1 MELGVLSKGLEA
13 CSVCNE
19 PLQLKNITEEK
30 RYGLASLLYVQCE
43 CSNINAVYTGKSHRP
58 TGSHHGLPIGHSL
71 NTDDS
76 LTRLVASYDM
86 AWQRRSNGRT
96 YNSLSGHGSLIGKET
111 GKIIGVGTR
120 ITACRV
126 CDTAASSQK
135 EPKKKHDCRVNWD
148 GSSKGMEPNLAV
160 EMLNTVKEDNF
171 AVTTLIGDDDTTTM
185 ANVRQNVSH
194 TVEKWSDINHSKK
207 SLGSRLYNL
216 QKQHKARTTTVIKYL
231 QKCFAYA
238 LCQNKG
244 MPEEIRMAIESII
257 PHAFRE
263 HESCGSR
270 CQFLTDPDTYKP
282 KSLPKGLDLKG
293 EALQGDLTVIFS
305 SFAKNAEKLAP
316 CGSTLSNESF
326 NNTVASKAPKARH
339 YSGSES
345 LDFHVKAATCQK
357 NVGHNYIPLVS
368 FHSSLHLTPK
378 AT

>member
-1 MELGVLSKGLEA
+1 MITCL
-13 CSVCNE
+13 CNF
-19 PLQLKNITEEK
+19 
-30 RYGLASLLYVQCE
+30 A
-43 CSNINAVYTGKSHRP
+43 
-58 TGSHHGLPIGHSL
+58 
-71 NTDDS
+71 
-76 LTRLVASYDM
+76 
-86 AWQRRSNGRT
+86 
-96 YNSLSGHGSLIGKET
+96 GHGSLIGKET

-120 ITACRV
+120 ITACRI
-126 CDTAASSQK
+126 CDTAASCQK
-135 EPKKKHDCRVNWD
+135 EPKTHDCRVNWG
-148 GSSKGMEPNLAV
+148 GSSKGMEQDLAV
-160 EMLNTVKEDNF
+160 EMLNTVKDDNF

-194 TVEKWSDINHSKK
+194 TVEKWSDINHAKK

-216 QKQHKARTTTVIKYL
+216 QKQHKALTTTVIKYL

-244 MPEEIRMAIESII
+244 KPEETRMAIESII
-257 PHAFRE
+257 PHAFGE
-263 HESCGSR
+263 HESCGTW
-270 CQFLTDPDTYKP
+270 CGFLTDPDTYKH

-293 EALQGDLTVIFS
+293 EVLREDLTAIFS

-345 LDFHVKAATCQK
+345 LDFRVKAATCQK

-368 FHSSLHLTPK
+368 FNSSLLPK
-378 AT
+378 PLKGK